1 MSFGGHVAKAAEA
14 KAKAAV
20 EAEANEEIEAEE
32 NEEIERAV
40 GLISLSDEDDRGSDM
55 SVEKQTSDIISIA
68 SSANSMELAEARAEV
83 IKLRTE
89 NYLAKVALE
98 KANINKVNPKQ
109 VMHDDI
115 VKTTAD
121 IVGSIKELDGC
132 ALWWVNQ
139 WVNECLS
146 EFGATSSITDA
157 QKFRLYKDFC
167 MRNKKKK
174 EAGMKHFKNTPF
186 TTPIGKA
193 SPDTKAVVDSD

>member
-1 MSFGGHVAKAAEA
+1 MSFGGHVAKAAAE
-14 KAKAAV
+14 KAAV
-20 EAEANEEIEAEE
+20 EAQEL
-32 NEEIERAV
+32 ERAV
-40 GLISLSDEDDRGSDM
+40 GGITLSDDDRDDRGSDM
-55 SVEKQTSDIISIA
+55 SLDLLMAEEIGSIA
-68 SSANSMELAEARAEV
+68 SSANAMAVADLRAEL
-83 IKLRTE
+83 IKLQTE
-89 NYLAKVALE
+89 NYLAKMALE

-121 IVGSIKELDGC
+121 IVGSIKKLDGC

-186 TTPIGKA
+186 TSPNVKA
-193 SPDTKAVVDSD
+193 ISEREAVVDSD

>member
-1 MSFGGHVAKAAEA
+1 MSFGGHVAKAAAE
-14 KAKAAV
+14 KAAV
-20 EAEANEEIEAEE
+20 EAEE

-40 GLISLSDEDDRGSDM
+40 EGISLSDDDRGSDM
-55 SVEKQTSDIISIA
+55 SLEKQASDIFSIA
-68 SSANSMELAEARAEV
+68 SSAKSMELAEVRAEL
-83 IKLRTE
+83 IKLKTE
-89 NYLAKVALE
+89 NYLAKMALE
-98 KANINKVNPKQ
+98 KANINKVNAKQ

-121 IVGSIKELDGC
+121 IVGSIKKLDGC

-146 EFGATSSITDA
+146 EFGATASITDA

-186 TTPIGKA
+186 TSPNAKA
-193 SPDTKAVVDSD
+193 EADVDSD

>member
-1 MSFGGHVAKAAEA
+1 MSFGGHVAKAAAE
-14 KAKAAV
+14 AKAAV
-20 EAEANEEIEAEE
+20 EAEE

-121 IVGSIKELDGC
+121 IVGSIKKLDGC

-174 EAGMKHFKNTPF
+174 EAGFKHFKNTPF
-186 TTPIGKA
+186 TSPNAKA
-193 SPDTKAVVDSD
+193 ISEREAVVDSD

>member
-1 MSFGGHVAKAAEA
+1 MSFGGHVAKAAAE
-14 KAKAAV
+14 KAAV
-20 EAEANEEIEAEE
+20 EAEEL
-32 NEEIERAV
+32 ERAV
-40 GLISLSDEDDRGSDM
+40 GGISLSDDDDGRGSDM
-55 SVEKQTSDIISIA
+55 SLEQQANDIVSIA
-68 SSANSMELAEARAEV
+68 SSANAMALADVRAEL
-83 IKLRTE
+83 IKLKTE
-89 NYLAKVALE
+89 NYLAKMALE
-98 KANINKVNPKQ
+98 QANINKVNPKQ

-186 TTPIGKA
+186 TSPNVKA
-193 SPDTKAVVDSD
+193 ISEREAVVDSD

>member
-1 MSFGGHVAKAAEA
+1 MEQTNQQRRRGMSFGGHVAKAAAEA
-14 KAKAAV
+14 K
-20 EAEANEEIEAEE
+20 ANEEIE
-32 NEEIERAV
+32 RTM
-40 GLISLSDEDDRGSDM
+40 GLISLSDEDERGSVM
-55 SVEKQTSDIISIA
+55 SVEQQTNDIISIA
-68 SSANSMELAEARAEV
+68 SSAASMALEEARAEV

-121 IVGSIKELDGC
+121 IVGSIKEMDGC
-132 ALWWVNQ
+132 TLWWVNQ

-146 EFGATSSITDA
+146 EFSATSSIADA
-157 QKFRLYKDFC
+157 QKFKEYKDFC
-167 MRNKKKK
+167 MRYKKKK
-174 EAGMKHFKNTPF
+174 EAGMKHFKTTPF

-193 SPDTKAVVDSD
+193 SPVTKADVDSE